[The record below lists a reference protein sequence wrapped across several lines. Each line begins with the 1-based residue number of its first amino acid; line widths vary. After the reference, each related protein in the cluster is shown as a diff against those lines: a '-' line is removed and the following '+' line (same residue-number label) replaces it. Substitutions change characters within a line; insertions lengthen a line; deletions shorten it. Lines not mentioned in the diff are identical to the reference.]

1 MNHEIYGAYLRTEKK
16 RQEERLR
23 AALSMRVE
31 IPGGSVAVNS
41 EGKPVPGTFE
51 PAAEGSLEEALKH
64 TIMCAGAETGRL
76 EATAKMLKFWR
87 ENPEEREAFLQKAK
101 EGFSDT

>member
-1 MNHEIYGAYLRTEKK
+1 MNHEIYGAYRRAEKK
-16 RQEERLR
+16 RQEELLR
-23 AALSMRVE
+23 AALYMRVA

-51 PAAEGSLEEALKH
+51 PAAEGSLEEVLEE
-64 TIMCAGAETGRL
+64 TTMCAGAKTGRL
-76 EATAKMLKFWR
+76 EATAKMLKLWR

-101 EGFSDT
+101 EGFSDI